1 MMICAS
7 TYQKIMNSYPI
18 VPPEN
23 GGIIGGMNGVVN
35 AYYHDNTEQDQSCAV
50 YLPNIVVLNQKITS
64 WSQSGIDFMGIIHSH
79 PTTQI
84 DLSSSDIDYITHIMA
99 NVPYNINYLY
109 FPIAIPNNMLYSYIA
124 LRCDSGIQIKSDEI
138 KIIQF

>member
-1 MMICAS
+1 MVICAS

-50 YLPNIVVLNQKITS
+50 YLPNFVVLNQKITS

-84 DLSSSDIDYITHIMA
+84 DLSSSDIDYIIHILETVS
-99 NVPYNINYLY
+99 NVIDHLY
-109 FPIAIPNNMLYSYIA
+109 FPILIPNQKLYSYIA
-124 LRCDSGIQIKSDEI
+124 QRYDGGIQIQSDEI
-138 KIIQF
+138 KII